1 MIAPYFDPQGFV
13 QQSCFPLILPLVS
26 ENDYRKKTSLLLVV
40 GFCLIYSFGWKK
52 PTSQSQNGVDV
63 QFESNHMPNV
73 CNTSYIYI
81 YNLDACFFWTLPFSF
96 LLLMWLGIIHPRVIT
111 HGLWSHPKRFI
122 KQVLGVRTPS
132 ASKLQTG
139 GGLKQDQSRG
149 KKGFIGKNME
159 YNRDIVEYNRD
170 ILGFPIPQLT
180 WRPCQKSDEDF

>member
-13 QQSCFPLILPLVS
+13 QQSCFPLISPLVS
-26 ENDYRKKTSLLLVV
+26 ENDYRKKIITIV
-40 GFCLIYSFGWKK
+40 GSGILSYIFFWVKKNRLHNPRTGWMYNL
-52 PTSQSQNGVDV
+52 SQTTCRMYVIP
-63 QFESNHMPNV
+63 H
-73 CNTSYIYI
+73 IYI

-111 HGLWSHPKRFI
+111 HGLWSHPKRII

-149 KKGFIGKNME
+149 KKGIYWEKYG
-159 YNRDIVEYNRD
+159 I
-170 ILGFPIPQLT
+170 
-180 WRPCQKSDEDF
+180 